1 VLLLLLLLFVF
12 TFLLYRPS
20 DVEYTEHLLELERNI
35 RDLEEYKIQ
44 NMDYLNQLLRQ
55 E

>member
-1 VLLLLLLLFVF
+1 
-12 TFLLYRPS
+12 
-20 DVEYTEHLLELERNI
+20 VEYAEHLHEIERNI

-55 E
+55 ECRDN